1 MNINIKNI
9 AILLILILSKAS
21 IAKQSQCY
29 GTSKHGRLDD
39 GVQLPSSGKNFT
51 SSGKLPE
58 FLGRNYVHS
67 LVKTIILESYQE
79 LSISQAGKVFK
90 YAETGFKSGGEFK
103 PHKTHQNGLS
113 VDFMV
118 PVLDKNNKSVV
129 LPTNFKNKYGYAIE
143 FNNKGINKH
152 YKIDF
157 EAMAAHIL
165 ALDKA
170 AKKHGVALWRVIFA
184 PDLQK
189 QLYATKNGKVIKSTI
204 KIPTKKSWV
213 RHDEHYHV
221 DFAIP
226 CKSSTK

>member
-1 MNINIKNI
+1 MYEKF
-9 AILLILILSKAS
+9 
-21 IAKQSQCY
+21 
-29 GTSKHGRLDD
+29 R
-39 GVQLPSSGKNFT
+39 
-51 SSGKLPE
+51 
-58 FLGRNYVHS
+58 LGRNYVHS
-67 LVKTIILESYQE
+67 LVKTIILESYDE
-79 LSISQAGKVFK
+79 LSKSQPDKVFK
-90 YAETGFKSGGEFK
+90 YAETGFKNGGEFK

-129 LPTNFKNKYGYAIE
+129 LPTNLKNKYGYAIE
-143 FNNKGINKH
+143 FNKNGTNKH

-157 EAMAAHIL
+157 KAMAAHIL

-170 AKKHGVALWRVIFA
+170 AKKYGVSLWRVIFA

-189 QLYATKNGKVIKSTI
+189 QLYATQNGKTIKNTI